1 LAIVKLLL
9 EEHGL
14 DLRCT
19 DQHGNTLL
27 HSCMLQDQ
35 PQQLISYLLQRGLSV
50 NAVNHSGATALHE
63 AAQLDHLAAAELL
76 VARGA
81 DATLQ
86 SSVGLTA
93 LGTAVVC
100 GSAAVA
106 QRLINSG
113 VAVGSAQLA
122 FFGAVTTGAVEMVE
136 LLLRNGMPTT
146 VRSVEDGYP
155 EPLPPLAM
163 AVIHGQTAVVRALL
177 AAGADT
183 EAVVMRPD
191 TLHSE
196 STVLHIA
203 AGSTHVECVRALLDA
218 GANISA
224 IPRSWWGPSVLHIAA
239 KQGSDAVLQLL
250 LERAAAVPAL
260 MGTPSFMCSCC
271 GHTPPLM
278 ACTEPAKLK
287 LFLAAGADVNATSN
301 VGVSALQVA
310 AAHGHPA
317 SVLCLLIKAG
327 ADLRYTSTQVH
338 HYSGMTAAQIA
349 AQRGHTLAA
358 TLLTRAAEQ
367 Q

>member
-1 LAIVKLLL
+1 MLQPHCNCAGSLELLL
-9 EEHGL
+9 NAGADIDTICLTYEGVLTTPLMTACDVKCCDGPLRLLLQRGADPCKGAGGALHPAIRSGQVDKCRLLLAGNTGLLQLRDSSGKLPLFAAVESGDVRIVRLLHEEHGL

-122 FFGAVTTGAVEMVE
+122 FFGAVTAGAVGMVE

-177 AAGADT
+177 AA
-183 EAVVMRPD
+183 RR
-191 TLHSE
+191 H
-196 STVLHIA
+196 
-203 AGSTHVECVRALLDA
+203 
-218 GANISA
+218 
-224 IPRSWWGPSVLHIAA
+224 
-239 KQGSDAVLQLL
+239 
-250 LERAAAVPAL
+250 
-260 MGTPSFMCSCC
+260 
-271 GHTPPLM
+271 
-278 ACTEPAKLK
+278 
-287 LFLAAGADVNATSN
+287 
-301 VGVSALQVA
+301 
-310 AAHGHPA
+310 
-317 SVLCLLIKAG
+317 
-327 ADLRYTSTQVH
+327 
-338 HYSGMTAAQIA
+338 
-349 AQRGHTLAA
+349 
-358 TLLTRAAEQ
+358 
-367 Q
+367 